1 VNDWHYGMRHENSPR
16 VLVSVV
22 GVLLLGWLWS
32 GNLQADG
39 FQYPLAVGVDSNRTI
54 YVVDRDLPGIWKV
67 QDGKPAIYFQ
77 GSKKFRTP
85 LNAVR
90 CLAFDSKGV
99 LYAGDS
105 STREVYRF
113 DEPGKPVPLTKGE
126 IGIPMALAFDSVGN
140 LFVADTERHV
150 IFKIAKADGAVTQWA
165 KVQGPR
171 GIAVDSKDRVL
182 VISNSKQ
189 PLVRFGADAKQE
201 VVIREP
207 IFQFI
212 NQMVLDG
219 SDNAYIC
226 DGYAK
231 TIWKA
236 APDGKTEKVFSGE
249 PLKHPVGIAL
259 DKDQLI
265 IADPHLKQIFSLP
278 MEGEKKLKLISQ

>member
-1 VNDWHYGMRHENSPR
+1 MNHWPNWMQNESSPR
-16 VLVSVV
+16 VLLRAI
-22 GVLLLGWLWS
+22 GMLLIGLLLS
-32 GNLQADG
+32 DDSHAEG
-39 FQYPLAVGVDSNRTI
+39 FQYPLAVGVDSNRTV

-67 QDGKPAIYFQ
+67 QDGKPSIYYQ

-90 CLAFDSKGV
+90 CIAVDSKGV

-113 DEPGKPVPLTKGE
+113 DEPGKPVPLAKGE
-126 IGIPMALAFDSVGN
+126 IGIPMAIAIDSSGN

-150 IFKIAKADGAVTQWA
+150 IFKIAKGDGSVTQWA

-189 PLVRFGADAKQE
+189 PLVRFTTDAKQE
-201 VVIREP
+201 TVIEEP

-212 NQMVLDG
+212 NHMVLDVN
-219 SDNAYIC
+219 DNAYIC

-236 APDGKTEKVFSGE
+236 TPDGKTEKFFSGE
-249 PLKHPVGIAL
+249 PLKHPVGIAF
-259 DKDQLI
+259 DKNQLI

-278 MEGEKKLKLISQ
+278 MEGEKKLKLIFQ